1 MIKAKKEFGQNF
13 LKDSVIL
20 DKIVQAIPNDTSE
33 IVEIGPGLGDLT
45 LRLLKIS
52 KVKSYEID
60 RDLEKILTAKFAD
73 ELENGRFE
81 LVFGDALEIWQ
92 NGGLSEKKYF
102 LAANLPYYVA
112 TNLILRA
119 IDDDNCLGFV
129 VMVQKEVAL
138 KFCATSKN
146 SEFGAISV
154 LANLFGKCE
163 FLFEVPPLAFEPPP
177 KVTSAVMR
185 LVKNEF
191 LSEHKKFA
199 NLDEYAE
206 FKGFL
211 RICFSAPRKTLFKNL
226 SSKFDKNLLN
236 EIFANLQI
244 SQTIRSHELDFA
256 LFLKIFKNLKVENE
270 RRKQKR

>member
-20 DKIVQAIPNDTSE
+20 DKIVQAIPNDTSN
-33 IVEIGPGLGDLT
+33 IIEIGPGLGDLT

-81 LVFGDALEIWQ
+81 LVLGDALEIWQ

-163 FLFEVPPLAFEPPP
+163 FLFEVSPLAFEPPP

>member
-20 DKIVQAIPNDTSE
+20 DKIVQAIPNDTSD

-81 LVFGDALEIWQ
+81 LVLGDALEIWQ

-138 KFCATSKN
+138 KFCASSGN

-154 LANLFGKCE
+154 LANLFGRCE
-163 FLFEVPPLAFEPPP
+163 FLFEVPPTAFEPPP

-185 LVKNEF
+185 LVKSEF
-191 LSEHKKFA
+191 LYENKKFA
-199 NLDEYAE
+199 NLDEYDE

-211 RICFSAPRKTLFKNL
+211 RVCFSAPRKTLLKNL

-236 EIFANLQI
+236 EIFADLEI

-270 RRKQKR
+270 RRKQ

>member
-20 DKIVQAIPNDTSE
+20 DKIVQAIPNDTSN

-73 ELENGRFE
+73 DLENGRFE

-163 FLFEVPPLAFEPPP
+163 VLFEVPPLAFEPPP

-236 EIFANLQI
+236 EIFADLQI
-244 SQTIRSHELDFA
+244 LQTIRSHELDFA

>member
-20 DKIVQAIPNDTSE
+20 DKIVQAIPNDTSN

-52 KVKSYEID
+52 KLKSYEID

-81 LVFGDALEIWQ
+81 LVLGDALEIWQ
-92 NGGLSEKKYF
+92 DSGLSEKKYF

-163 FLFEVPPLAFEPPP
+163 FLFEVPPFAFEPPP

-191 LSEHKKFA
+191 LSENKKFA

>member
-13 LKDSVIL
+13 LKDSSVL
-20 DKIVQAIPNDTSE
+20 EKIVQSIPKNTTN

-73 ELENGRFE
+73 ELENGSFE

-92 NGGLSEKKYF
+92 KSGLNQSRYF

-119 IDDDNCLGFV
+119 IDDDDCLGFV
-129 VMVQKEVAL
+129 VMVQTEVAL
-138 KFCATSKN
+138 KFCASSGN

-154 LANLFGKCE
+154 LANLFGRCE
-163 FLFEVPPLAFEPPP
+163 FLFEVSRAAFEPPP

-185 LVKNEF
+185 LVKSEF
-191 LSEHKKFA
+191 LYENKKFA

-211 RICFSAPRKTLFKNL
+211 RVCFSAPRKTLLKNL

-236 EIFANLQI
+236 EIFANLEI

>member
-211 RICFSAPRKTLFKNL
+211 RICFFAPRKTLFKNL

>member
-20 DKIVQAIPNDTSE
+20 DKIVQAIPNDTSN
-33 IVEIGPGLGDLT
+33 IIEIGPGLGDLT

-60 RDLEKILTAKFAD
+60 RDLEKILTAKFAT

-81 LVFGDALEIWQ
+81 LVLGDALEIWQ
-92 NGGLSEKKYF
+92 NGGLSKKKYF

-138 KFCATSKN
+138 KFSATSKN

-191 LSEHKKFA
+191 LSE
-199 NLDEYAE
+199 
-206 FKGFL
+206 
-211 RICFSAPRKTLFKNL
+211 
-226 SSKFDKNLLN
+226 
-236 EIFANLQI
+236 
-244 SQTIRSHELDFA
+244 
-256 LFLKIFKNLKVENE
+256 
-270 RRKQKR
+270 

>member
-20 DKIVQAIPNDTSE
+20 DKIVQAIPNDTSN

-60 RDLEKILTAKFAD
+60 RDLEKNLTAKFAD

-199 NLDEYAE
+199 NLDEYTE

>member
-20 DKIVQAIPNDTSE
+20 DKIVQAIPNDTSN
-33 IVEIGPGLGDLT
+33 IIEIGPGLGDLT

-81 LVFGDALEIWQ
+81 LVLGDALEIWQ

>member
-20 DKIVQAIPNDTSE
+20 DKIVQAIPNDTSN

-81 LVFGDALEIWQ
+81 LVLGDALEIWQ

-163 FLFEVPPLAFEPPP
+163 FLFEVLPLAFEPPP

>member
-20 DKIVQAIPNDTSE
+20 DKIVQAIPNDTSN

-73 ELENGRFE
+73 ELENRRFE

>member
-20 DKIVQAIPNDTSE
+20 DKIVQAIPNDTSN

-81 LVFGDALEIWQ
+81 LVLGDALEIWQ

-185 LVKNEF
+185 QVKNEF

>member
-20 DKIVQAIPNDTSE
+20 DKIVQAIPNDTSN

-81 LVFGDALEIWQ
+81 LVLGDALEIWQ

-119 IDDDNCLGFV
+119 IDDDDCLGFV

-163 FLFEVPPLAFEPPP
+163 FLFEVPPFAFEPAP

>member
-20 DKIVQAIPNDTSE
+20 DKIVQAIPNDTSN

-92 NGGLSEKKYF
+92 SGGLSEKKYF

>member
-20 DKIVQAIPNDTSE
+20 DKIVQAIPNDTSN

-154 LANLFGKCE
+154 LANLFGVCE

>member
-20 DKIVQAIPNDTSE
+20 DKIVQAIPNDTSN

-81 LVFGDALEIWQ
+81 LVLGDALEIWQ

-119 IDDDNCLGFV
+119 IDDDDCLGFV

>member
-20 DKIVQAIPNDTSE
+20 DKIVQAIPNDTSN

-81 LVFGDALEIWQ
+81 LVLGDALEIWQ

-146 SEFGAISV
+146 SDFGAISV

-226 SSKFDKNLLN
+226 LSKFDKNLLN

>member
-20 DKIVQAIPNDTSE
+20 DKIVQAIPESE
-33 IVEIGPGLGDLT
+33 NIVEIGAGLGDLT

-60 RDLEKILTAKFAD
+60 RDLEKILTAKFAN
-73 ELENGRFE
+73 ELENGCFE
-81 LVFGDALEIWQ
+81 LVLGDALEIWQ

-163 FLFEVPPLAFEPPP
+163 FLFEVSPLSFEPPP

>member
-20 DKIVQAIPNDTSE
+20 DKIVQAIPNDTSN

-81 LVFGDALEIWQ
+81 LVLGDALEIWQ

>member
-20 DKIVQAIPNDTSE
+20 DKIVQAIPNDTSN

-112 TNLILRA
+112 TNMILRA

-154 LANLFGKCE
+154 LANLFGVCE
-163 FLFEVPPLAFEPPP
+163 FLFEVPPTAFEPPP

>member
-13 LKDSVIL
+13 LKDSIIL
-20 DKIVQAIPNDTSE
+20 DKIVQAIPNDTSD

-199 NLDEYAE
+199 NLDEYTE

>member
-13 LKDSVIL
+13 LKDSIIL
-20 DKIVQAIPNDTSE
+20 DKIVQAIPNDTSN

-81 LVFGDALEIWQ
+81 LVLGDALEIWQ

-211 RICFSAPRKTLFKNL
+211 RICFSAPRKTLLKNL

>member
-20 DKIVQAIPNDTSE
+20 DKIVQAIPNDTSN

-81 LVFGDALEIWQ
+81 LVLGDALEIWQ

-119 IDDDNCLGFV
+119 IDDDDCLGFV

-138 KFCATSKN
+138 KFCPTSKN
-146 SEFGAISV
+146 SDFGAISV

-211 RICFSAPRKTLFKNL
+211 RVCFSAPRKTLLKNL

>member
-13 LKDSVIL
+13 LKDSAVL
-20 DKIVQAIPNDTSE
+20 DKIVQAIPNDTSN

-81 LVFGDALEIWQ
+81 LVLGDALEIWQ

>member
-20 DKIVQAIPNDTSE
+20 DKIVQAIPNDTSN

-73 ELENGRFE
+73 ELENWRFE

-119 IDDDNCLGFV
+119 IDDDDCLGFV

-163 FLFEVPPLAFEPPP
+163 FLFEVPPFAFEPAP

-211 RICFSAPRKTLFKNL
+211 RICFFAPRKTLFKNL

>member
-20 DKIVQAIPNDTSE
+20 DKIVQAIPNDTSN
-33 IVEIGPGLGDLT
+33 IIEIGPGLGDLT

-81 LVFGDALEIWQ
+81 LVLGDALEIWQ

-138 KFCATSKN
+138 KFSATSKN

>member
-20 DKIVQAIPNDTSE
+20 DKIVQAIPNDTSN

-81 LVFGDALEIWQ
+81 LVLGDALEIWQ

-185 LVKNEF
+185 QVKNEF

-211 RICFSAPRKTLFKNL
+211 RICFSAPRKTLLKNL

>member
-20 DKIVQAIPNDTSE
+20 DKIVQAIPNDTSN

-199 NLDEYAE
+199 NLDEYTE

>member
-20 DKIVQAIPNDTSE
+20 DKIVQAIPNDTSN
-33 IVEIGPGLGDLT
+33 IIEIGPGLGDLT

-60 RDLEKILTAKFAD
+60 RDLEKILTAKFAT

-81 LVFGDALEIWQ
+81 LVLGDALEIWQ

>member
-20 DKIVQAIPNDTSE
+20 DKIVQAIPESE
-33 IVEIGPGLGDLT
+33 NIVEIGAGLGDLT
-45 LRLLKIS
+45 CRLLKIS

-163 FLFEVPPLAFEPPP
+163 FLFEVPPLAFEPSP

-191 LSEHKKFA
+191 LSEHKKFS

>member
-20 DKIVQAIPNDTSE
+20 DKIVQAIPNDTSN

-119 IDDDNCLGFV
+119 IDDDKCLGFV

-163 FLFEVPPLAFEPPP
+163 FLFEVPPFAFEPAP

-185 LVKNEF
+185 QVKNEF

>member
-20 DKIVQAIPNDTSE
+20 DKIVQAIPNDTSN

-102 LAANLPYYVA
+102 LAANLPYYIA

-211 RICFSAPRKTLFKNL
+211 RICFSTPRKTLFKNL

>member
-20 DKIVQAIPNDTSE
+20 DKIVQAIPNETSN

-81 LVFGDALEIWQ
+81 LVLGDALEIWQ

-138 KFCATSKN
+138 KFSATSKN

>member
-20 DKIVQAIPNDTSE
+20 DKIVQAIPNDTSN

>member
-20 DKIVQAIPNDTSE
+20 DKIVQAIPNDTSD

-81 LVFGDALEIWQ
+81 LVLGDALEIWQ

-199 NLDEYAE
+199 NLDEYAK

>member
-20 DKIVQAIPNDTSE
+20 DKIVQAIPNDTSN
-33 IVEIGPGLGDLT
+33 IVEIGSGLGDLT

-73 ELENGRFE
+73 ELENRRFE
-81 LVFGDALEIWQ
+81 LVLGDALEIWQ

-163 FLFEVPPLAFEPPP
+163 FLFEVPPFAFEPPP

-199 NLDEYAE
+199 NLDEYTE

>member
-20 DKIVQAIPNDTSE
+20 DKIVQAIPNDTSN

-92 NGGLSEKKYF
+92 NDGLSEKKYF

>member
-20 DKIVQAIPNDTSE
+20 DKIVQAIPNDTSN

-81 LVFGDALEIWQ
+81 LVLGDALEIWQ
-92 NGGLSEKKYF
+92 NDGLSEKKYF

>member
-20 DKIVQAIPNDTSE
+20 DKIVQAIPNDTSN

-92 NGGLSEKKYF
+92 SGGLSEKKYF

-146 SEFGAISV
+146 SEFGVISV